1 MSARKSI
8 DSRLKLFFTAI
19 TTLEVQVIR
28 HRRISAVQPPVGI
41 EVRWVQTILTDDL
54 PIQFCGHR
62 LRRIEA
68 RSKGL
73 TKRYVDAPLVP
84 GDAASVRYF
93 VAKRAGGVALYSVAW
108 SPIRPASHA
117 ADQ

>member
-1 MSARKSI
+1 MSARERI
-8 DSRLKLFFTAI
+8 DSRLKLFFAAI
-19 TTLEVQVIR
+19 TTLEVEVIR
-28 HRRISAVQPPVGI
+28 HRRISAMQPAVGV
-41 EVRWVQTILTDDL
+41 EVRWVQAVLTDDL

-84 GDAASVRYF
+84 GDAASDGGDILLLTLIVDAPC
-93 VAKRAGGVALYSVAW
+93 VATW
-108 SPIRPASHA
+108 
-117 ADQ
+117 